1 MVVEYDIRPRTQYIV
16 SPHERPGRGDDRAA
30 RGTDARRARQN
41 PSCGFYRNFGA
52 HPRSAMPHERV
63 VLDPSQHHAHIAALN
78 PRKRDSSTAS
88 VGECRFVLFDR
99 SIDRSGSIG
108 FICDR
113 MGFVDQINR

>member
-63 VLDPSQHHAHIAALN
+63 VLDPSQQHAHIATERGAK
-78 PRKRDSSTAS
+78 PSKT
-88 VGECRFVLFDR
+88 RF
-99 SIDRSGSIG
+99 IDRVG
-108 FICDR
+108 R
-113 MGFVDQINR
+113 